1 MNYLKK
7 SFTVTGDLAG
17 VSAYR
22 KNWERVFGNPE
33 RKVIILK
40 PRSLGASTLFASLF
54 SSEPTPTRSRK
65 ARRNP

>member
-22 KNWERVFGNPE
+22 KNWERVFGK
-33 RKVIILK
+33 RKL
-40 PRSLGASTLFASLF
+40 A
-54 SSEPTPTRSRK
+54 RK
-65 ARRNP
+65 ARRKP